1 MHTKPSLLSRRS
13 CLGFGAL
20 GTMGAL
26 LPGLLRTR
34 TAMAQQPVPAR
45 GVHLV
50 LLGTQG
56 GPNYSAER
64 AETAN
69 AIVVDG
75 TPYVIDLGEGG
86 LLAMRKAGI
95 GMRSVAHLFL
105 THLHDDHTADVAS
118 FLSHQWTDGRVA
130 PTMVLGPVGTTALVT
145 AALQAAAA
153 NTAIRLVDEGRKINP
168 SDVFSARDLEATATP
183 VQVFKDERVTVH
195 SVENTHFPEESKQ
208 RMPYRSLSY
217 RFDCPGRSI
226 VMSGDTAYSKGL
238 VELARGA
245 DVLVCEAMEVASERQ
260 EYESRVAKGAYA
272 DNPEGVWTHIAG
284 THTSTVVAGRMAAEA
299 GVKTLVLSHLLPGS
313 LLTISDEAYVKG
325 VREHFKGEVIVG
337 KDLMVI

>member
-1 MHTKPSLLSRRS
+1 MSTKSTLLSRRS

-20 GTMGAL
+20 GAAGAL
-26 LPGLLRTR
+26 VPGLLRPQ
-34 TAMAQQPVPAR
+34 AALGQPAIPAR
-45 GVHLV
+45 GVRLV

-69 AIVVDG
+69 AVVVDG
-75 TPYVIDLGEGG
+75 TPYLIDLGEGG
-86 LLAMRKAGI
+86 LIAMRKAGI
-95 GMRSVAHLFL
+95 NIRSVGHVFL

-118 FLSHQWTDGRVA
+118 FLSHQWTDGRIT
-130 PTMVLGPVGTTALVT
+130 PTVVVGPFGTAALVT

-153 NTAIRLVDEGRKINP
+153 NTAIRLVDEGRKVKPTDI
-168 SDVFSARDLEATATP
+168 FSARDLDATP
-183 VQVFKDERVTVH
+183 APAQAYKDERVTVS

-226 VMSGDTAYSKGL
+226 VLSGDTAYSKGL

-260 EYESRVAKGAYA
+260 EFDRRVANGAYA
-272 DNPEGVWTHIAG
+272 DNPEGIWAHIAG
-284 THTSTVVAGRMAAEA
+284 THTSTVDAGRMAAEA
-299 GVKTLVLSHLLPGS
+299 GVKTLVLNHLLPGS
-313 LLTISDEAYVKG
+313 LLTISDDAYVKG